1 MKKIQ
6 FSIAL
11 SLLSFCLCAQTKF
24 GVRAGINLANV
35 NISGSSASVSTGVN
49 AGIFVNIH
57 LASIVSIQPELAYST
72 MGFKS
77 TVAINGFSSSGNN
90 ISNYLTLPVL
100 VRVKLPLIGLAIY
113 AGPQYGI
120 LLTDK
125 ATVSG
130 VTQDVKSEYKSGDF
144 AAVGGIEYSLP
155 FGLFITG
162 RYQAGISNV
171 SNDATFTQKN
181 KAFTILVGFKF

>member
-77 TVAINGFSSSGNN
+77 TVAIN
-90 ISNYLTLPVL
+90 
-100 VRVKLPLIGLAIY
+100 
-113 AGPQYGI
+113 
-120 LLTDK
+120 
-125 ATVSG
+125 
-130 VTQDVKSEYKSGDF
+130 KSEYKSGDF